1 MATMATVTIGGRNY
15 EVEVRADSVLVDGHE
30 YPVSVRDEG
39 AHLAVNAG
47 GAAYRVQ
54 LPPAGERESG
64 MTVNVDYRPFTL
76 EYSGALGG
84 RPAPRAPRAAAGGGT
99 PAAPRAGVK
108 GGVAAQIAGRVLS
121 VRVKAGD
128 AVKQGDVLLIL
139 EAMKME
145 NEIKAPADGVVKE
158 VLVAEGARVADGE
171 TMVVIE

>member
-1 MATMATVTIGGRNY
+1 MTTVTIGGRSY
-15 EVEVRADSVLVDGHE
+15 EVEVRGDSVVVDGHE
-30 YPVSVRDEG
+30 YPVKVRDERG
-39 AHLAVNAG
+39 YVQVTAG
-47 GAAYRVQ
+47 GVPYRVQ

-64 MTVNVDYRPFTL
+64 MAVAVDYRPFTL
-76 EYSGALGG
+76 EFNGPLGG
-84 RPAPRAPRAAAGGGT
+84 RPAPRAPRAAAGGGA
-99 PAAPRAGVK
+99 PSAPRAGVK

-128 AVKQGDVLLIL
+128 AVKQGDILLIL

-145 NEIKAPADGVVKE
+145 NEVKAPADGTVSQ